1 MNVSQNQSEARAR
14 AQELERRY
22 VGVDGEALVAALVEH
37 EFPGGIALV
46 SSFGT
51 ESAVLL
57 DLIASVDRHLP
68 ILFLDTGK
76 LFPETLAYRDLLV
89 SRLGLTGLRVIR
101 PTQAGLATRD
111 PSGDLWQQD
120 TDSCCGLRKVEP
132 LAAASAGFAALL
144 SGRKRYHGALRAF
157 IPRFDALDGIV
168 KADPIAHWSRERV
181 EAEFRLRGLPRHPLE
196 AEGYP
201 SVGCAPCTARVSVD
215 DGLRAG
221 RWAGLEKT
229 ECGIHNRP
237 RVAVAASVGER
248 AA

>member
-1 MNVSQNQSEARAR
+1 MNVSQSQSEAQAR
-14 AQELERRY
+14 AQQLERRY
-22 VGVDGEALVAALVEH
+22 DGVDGEALVAALIER

-57 DLIASVDRHLP
+57 DLVAAVDRHLP

-89 SRLGLTGLRVIR
+89 SRLGLTGLRIIHPAR
-101 PTQAGLATRD
+101 GQLAAED
-111 PSGDLWQQD
+111 PNGDLWQRD

-132 LAAASAGFAALL
+132 LAGAGAGFAALL

-168 KADPIAHWSRERV
+168 KADPIAHWPRERV

-196 AEGYP
+196 AEGFP
-201 SVGCAPCTARVSVD
+201 SVGCAPCTARVTVD
-215 DGLRAG
+215 DGVRAG

-237 RVAVAASVGER
+237 RVAVAASLGDR